1 MTLGPADSPEAL
13 VAVGHVLV
21 RGLSTGRRRRCRV
34 LVGDGAGFCTDL
46 TDVFVPWPLPAEGS
60 GRGLACALALQAS
73 PTKDLVASVGVA
85 ALTPRQRRALQLVEG
100 AAALGWARAQWRGL
114 AEPLTQRLPDLDP
127 VPADGLT
134 AGDLVEQALRLADN
148 GLPASAL
155 PAILGQL
162 PLVRSPLGRRRA
174 ARAQAE
180 ARLPWSSPRRLGRL
194 AAGSIAVAGGNGETA
209 ARAGEDDPDEEQRL
223 AGRRRARIGVAY
235 PEWNM
240 VTGSYRLDH
249 VTVVERR
256 LPPEAGPPPRP
267 GGPGVSPVVDAHLAA
282 WFEQPLERRWQH
294 RLEDG
299 SDLDIDA
306 VVDVRREDLA
316 GGPQGTRLYRE
327 RLATHRDAA
336 VAVLVDRSG
345 SLARAGNLAHE
356 IACADALA
364 GAMTRAGERHAVFAF
379 WGDTRHQ
386 VIVEVLSDFDDGHRA
401 RPTTTALSPKGYTRI
416 GAALRHVTARLAAV
430 PAHRRI
436 LLMLSDGVPCDE
448 GYEGRYAYAD
458 VAQAAEEADRAGV
471 ALAFLGI
478 GGPVDHPLATML
490 PRHFHP
496 VSGVSDLAPVLGE
509 VHARLVG

>member
-1 MTLGPADSPEAL
+1 VTLGPADSAEAL

-46 TDVFVPWPLPAEGS
+46 VDVFVPWPLPAEGS

-85 ALTPRQRRALQLVEG
+85 ALTSRQRRALQLAEG
-100 AAALGWARAQWRGL
+100 AAALGWARAQWPGL
-114 AEPLTQRLPDLDP
+114 AEPLTQCLPDLDP

-134 AGDLVEQALRLADN
+134 AGDLVERALRLADN

-162 PLVRSPLGRRRA
+162 PLVGSPLGRRQA

-180 ARLPWSSPRRLGRL
+180 ARLPWSSPRRLRRL
-194 AAGSIAVAGGNGETA
+194 AAGSIAVGGGNGDAA
-209 ARAGEDDPDEEQRL
+209 ARAGEDDPCEEQRL

-256 LPPEAGPPPRP
+256 LRPEAGPTPR
-267 GGPGVSPVVDAHLAA
+267 VDARLAA

-306 VVDVRREDLA
+306 VIDVRREDLA

-336 VAVLVDRSG
+336 VAVLIDRSG

-386 VIVEVLSDFDDGHRA
+386 VFLEVLSDFDDGHRA
-401 RPTTTALSPKGYTRI
+401 RPTTSALSPRGYTRI
-416 GAALRHVTARLAAV
+416 GAALRHVTARLTTV

-436 LLMLSDGVPCDE
+436 VLVLSDGVPCDE

-458 VAQAAEEADRAGV
+458 VAKAVEEADRAGV

-478 GGPVDHPLATML
+478 GGPADHPLATIL

-496 VSGVSDLAPVLGE
+496 VSSVSDLAPVLGE
-509 VHARLVG
+509 VHARLAG